1 MTQDI
6 YMLIPHLESDQIK
19 INNVRVHK
27 YTILYTSNCIMD
39 IDISGK
45 TFFCDSNKFV
55 FLERGVNLS
64 VRIKKIDMAKK
75 PYFVIRLH
83 EDILF
88 CLKNVMVNIYGLSP
102 EAHERTSESKVL
114 ICDEDK
120 SSRELFEEIQKK
132 DFSLNIVPELLY
144 FISKQQSRR
153 KIVESIY
160 ISSVTFFSDKIRS
173 AIEKD
178 LSKKWKLNIIADEFN
193 VSEITIRK
201 RLEIENIS
209 FNQILLQ
216 ARMTRAAILIL
227 ENSYQIAQISN
238 MVGISSTSYF
248 IRLFNKHFGVT
259 PKQFVSYFRG

>member
-1 MTQDI
+1 
-6 YMLIPHLESDQIK
+6 
-19 INNVRVHK
+19 
-27 YTILYTSNCIMD
+27 
-39 IDISGK
+39 
-45 TFFCDSNKFV
+45 
-55 FLERGVNLS
+55 
-64 VRIKKIDMAKK
+64 
-75 PYFVIRLH
+75 
-83 EDILF
+83 
-88 CLKNVMVNIYGLSP
+88 MVNIYGLSP

-209 FNQILLQ
+209 FNQILVQ

>member
-1 MTQDI
+1 
-6 YMLIPHLESDQIK
+6 MLIPHLKSDQIK
-19 INNVRVHK
+19 MNNVRVHK

-45 TFFCDSNKFV
+45 TIFCNHNKFV

-64 VRIKKIDMAKK
+64 VRIKKIDIMQK

-83 EDILF
+83 EDILL
-88 CLKNVMVNIYGLSP
+88 CLKNVMINIYGLSLDS
-102 EAHERTSESKVL
+102 HERTSENKVL
-114 ICDEDK
+114 ISNEDS
-120 SSRELFEEIQKK
+120 SSRELFERILKR
-132 DFSLNIVPELLY
+132 DYNLNIIPELLY
-144 FISKQQSRR
+144 FISRQQDRR

-160 ISSVTFFSDKIRS
+160 ISSVTLFSDKIRS
-173 AIEKD
+173 VIEKD

-201 RLEIENIS
+201 RLELENIS
-209 FNQILLQ
+209 FNQILVQ
-216 ARMTRAAILIL
+216 ARMTRAAMLIL
-227 ENSYQIAQISN
+227 ENTYQTAQISN
-238 MVGISSTSYF
+238 MVGISSASYF